1 MRRIFSPNWYRV
13 AQLRLRMKGHVE
25 VHEHVY
31 RDVPWRI
38 VEDRQSGRFHRLT
51 PAAYYFVCLMDGQRS
66 VDEIQQLVEERYLA
80 EAPTQDDAIRL
91 IAQLH
96 AADLLVGDRVPDLS
110 EIDLRAKDHAR
121 KQFMSRVKN
130 PMAIRIP
137 LADPDRFIVA
147 TLPLVGWMFTRL
159 GFLLWLVLVGSGV
172 TAAALNWP
180 ELTENLSDRVLSGQN
195 IFVIALVY
203 PVIKLIH
210 ELAHA
215 YAVRRWGGEVHE
227 IGIMFI
233 VLLPVPYVDAS
244 AATAYRSW
252 TRRAVVAGAGVF
264 VELGLAAV
272 AVILWTYAEP
282 GISRAVLFN
291 IALIGGVSTLLFN
304 GNPLLRFDG
313 YYMLADAVGIPNL
326 ATRAN
331 RYLGYLV
338 QRYVFGLE
346 TAESPVSARGERAWF
361 SIYAVAAFLYRI
373 VIMIAIS
380 LFIATQFFFIGILLA
395 LVVILNMLVLPIF
408 KAGWFVISSPAVQSK
423 RKRAVLTAGAAVL
436 AVAALVGV
444 VPMPYATV
452 VQGVVFA
459 PETAHVRAG
468 SAGVVARVETQDG
481 ADVTAGTLLIRL
493 EDPILLARRDVQTAE
508 LDALIARFRAAGAS
522 DLAQAK
528 LIQQEIDAARQE
540 LRRLQEQIDALEVRA
555 PRDGRWTITAS
566 ADLQGLFVGRGEVL
580 GYMLAQT
587 DRSVRAIVPQSS
599 VDLVRTRL
607 EDISLRFSHAP
618 DRSFTAELI
627 AEVPAAGRTLP
638 SKALTTEGGG
648 TFAIDPTAGDG
659 LTTLDPVFQF
669 DLLAQDQARAF
680 MGERVSVRFDH
691 GTEPIA
697 VQVFLSIR
705 RLFLSV
711 LDV

>member
-1 MRRIFSPNWYRV
+1 MFS
-13 AQLRLRMKGHVE
+13 
-25 VHEHVY
+25 
-31 RDVPWRI
+31 
-38 VEDRQSGRFHRLT
+38 
-51 PAAYYFVCLMDGQRS
+51 
-66 VDEIQQLVEERYLA
+66 
-80 EAPTQDDAIRL
+80 
-91 IAQLH
+91 
-96 AADLLVGDRVPDLS
+96 
-110 EIDLRAKDHAR
+110 
-121 KQFMSRVKN
+121 
-130 PMAIRIP
+130 
-137 LADPDRFIVA
+137 
-147 TLPLVGWMFTRL
+147 RL

-291 IALIGGVSTLLFN
+291 IALIGGISTLLFN

-423 RKRAVLTAGAAVL
+423 RKRAVMTAGAAVL

-508 LDALIARFRAAGAS
+508 LDALIARFRAAGAA